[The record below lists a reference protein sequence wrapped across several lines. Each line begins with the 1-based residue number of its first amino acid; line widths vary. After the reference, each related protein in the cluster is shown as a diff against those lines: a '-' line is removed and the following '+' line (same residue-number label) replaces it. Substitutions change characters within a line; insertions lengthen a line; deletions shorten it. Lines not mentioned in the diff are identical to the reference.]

1 MEDGLEQHMSILIQM
16 REQQQENKVEKKPVE
31 KKQAEEQVHPIGL
44 SLVPPSGSQHTLDP
58 KTSSVLITSTN
69 SGS

>member
-16 REQQQENKVEKKPVE
+16 REQQQEKRVVQIE

-44 SLVPPSGSQHTLDP
+44 SLVHPSGSQHTTNP
-58 KTSSVLITSTN
+58 KTPITSTN

>member
-16 REQQQENKVEKKPVE
+16 REQQQENKVEKKTVE
-31 KKQAEEQVHPIGL
+31 KKKAEEQVHPIGL
-44 SLVPPSGSQHTLDP
+44 SLVTPSGAQHTLDP
-58 KTSSVLITSTN
+58 KTPVTSTN